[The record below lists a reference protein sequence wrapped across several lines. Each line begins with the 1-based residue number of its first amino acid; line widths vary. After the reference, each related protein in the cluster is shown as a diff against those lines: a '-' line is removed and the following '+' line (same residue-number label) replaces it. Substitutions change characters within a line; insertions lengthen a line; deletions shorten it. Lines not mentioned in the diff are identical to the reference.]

1 MIKGDPKGVLNIKG
15 SLMTLKTY
23 TVTMPETVFLK
34 LQKAAEM
41 TYRSVD
47 DLLSSTIDAT
57 LIAPANLPEELA
69 RELSAMHVLSDE
81 ALWAAVH
88 PSFSP
93 TEQHR
98 LQQLN
103 HVAGERTLTVAETT
117 EQTILLNAYYRSML
131 RRAQA
136 ILILKQRGHLISSA
150 TLSTNGN
157 LLHTSIPA

>member
-1 MIKGDPKGVLNIKG
+1 
-15 SLMTLKTY
+15 MTLKTL

-47 DLLSSTIDAT
+47 DVLASTIDAT
-57 LIAPANLPEELA
+57 LNAPSNLPEDLA
-69 RELSAMHVLSDE
+69 SELSAMHLLSDE
-81 ALWAAVH
+81 ALWAAVQ

-103 HVAGERTLTVAETT
+103 HVAGERPLTVAETA
-117 EQTILLNAYYRSML
+117 EQTTLLNAYYRSML

-136 ILILKQRGHLISSA
+136 ILILKQRGHPISPT

-157 LLHTSIPA
+157 LLHTSTPA